1 MKYIGIILVNW
12 NNYIDT
18 IECVNSLLELSP
30 EIPFKIIISDNNST
44 NDSMHRI
51 KEYFEKTV
59 RVFIFNKND
68 KSNIKTINYDIAIV
82 NTGRNG
88 GFGYANNVAVKFL
101 KHDDAFEYIWL
112 LNNDTVVDKNSLL
125 YLFNTYQKHNTRNN
139 KVGAIGSMIYS
150 YFDKS
155 KLMLA
160 GGFKAKLLSFFSP
173 ISVLDIDISTD
184 CFTFTDGYI
193 SGASLFIS
201 KYLYLDINGFDESYF
216 MYVEDVDFS
225 KKIGLK
231 GYQLGISVKSVV
243 YHKEGASTEK
253 VIDQKRP
260 TMKQWKMWGYYE
272 LRNRTYYI
280 MKYKNVFYYILPIYW
295 MMRRGMGVLLFD
307 KEKIQRSKLLFKALY
322 DGFTRKMGVLKF

>member
-1 MKYIGIILVNW
+1 MNYIGVVLVNW

-18 IECVNSLLELSP
+18 IECVNSLLKLSS
-30 EIPFKIIISDNNST
+30 EVPFKIIISDNNST
-44 NDSMHRI
+44 NDSVDRI
-51 KEYFEKTV
+51 KKYFEKTA
-59 RVFIFNKND
+59 RIFIFNKND
-68 KSNIKTINYDIAIV
+68 KSNIKKNNYDIAIV
-82 NTGRNG
+82 NTERNG

-101 KHDDAFEYIWL
+101 EYDDAFKYIWL
-112 LNNDTVVDKNSLL
+112 LNNDTVVDKNSLS
-125 YLFNTYQKHNTRNN
+125 YLFTAYQKNN
-139 KVGAIGSMIYS
+139 NVGAMGSMIYS

-160 GGFKAKLLSFFSP
+160 GGFKARVLSFFVP
-173 ISVLDIDISTD
+173 ISILDLDIDGSTE
-184 CFTFTDGYI
+184 CVTFTDGYI

-201 KYLYLDINGFDESYF
+201 KHLYLDINGFDESYF

-225 KKIGLK
+225 KRIELK
-231 GYQLGISVKSVV
+231 GYKLGVSVKSAV
-243 YHKEGASTEK
+243 YHKEGASTDK

-280 MKYKNVFYYILPIYW
+280 MKYENVFYYILPIYW
-295 MMRRGMGVLLFD
+295 MIRRGVGVLLFD

-322 DGFTRKMGVLKF
+322 DGFTRKMGLLKF